1 MKDIHFLYI
10 IAGLAIIGISV
21 TFIGY
26 ATDRLPVHTPRQIST
41 TASINADSTNAKKGC
56 GCCKEDLAKFKEFM
70 EKRKRRQAAAQQKA
84 STENIV
90 SKREFENKSV
100 GRVER

>member
-41 TASINADSTNAKKGC
+41 TTSVNADSTNAEKGC
-56 GCCKEDLAKFKEFM
+56 GCCNEDLAKFKEFM
-70 EKRKRRQAAAQQKA
+70 EKRKRRKAAAQQKEA
-84 STENIV
+84 SHQ
-90 SKREFENKSV
+90 
-100 GRVER
+100 

>member
-10 IAGLAIIGISV
+10 IAVLAIIGISA

-26 ATDRLPVHTPRQIST
+26 ATDGLPVYTPRQIGT
-41 TASINADSTNAKKGC
+41 TTSVNADSTNAEKGC

-70 EKRKRRQAAAQQKA
+70 EKRKRRKEAEDQKVR
-84 STENIV
+84 TQNIV
-90 SKREFENKSV
+90 LK
-100 GRVER
+100 

>member
-41 TASINADSTNAKKGC
+41 TASVNADSINAEKGC
-56 GCCKEDLAKFKEFM
+56 GCCNEDLAKFKEFM
-70 EKRKRRQAAAQQKA
+70 EKRKRRKAAAQQKEA
-84 STENIV
+84 SHQ
-90 SKREFENKSV
+90 
-100 GRVER
+100 